1 MNAASSTSD
10 KPLIVVLDA
19 LTTRSRIRFEAL
31 CPGDYR
37 LLIATERSVAH
48 QISLI
53 EKAHH
58 AITGQVAVPSD
69 MLHAAPH
76 LRLIHKWGVGLDNID
91 LETAEAL
98 GIAVARLA
106 GGNAI
111 PVAEYTL
118 GLMIS
123 TLRHIAWAH
132 DALKAGRWLGGALA
146 HDSLM
151 LHGRTLG
158 IVGCG
163 AVGQQVA
170 RLARAFGCQMLYTQR
185 TRLAVSLES
194 ELSVRYC
201 SLDTLLAES
210 DVVSLHC
217 PLTDATRGLINAQ
230 AFQKMK
236 PSAVLINVARGG
248 VVDEQALVEALS
260 TRRILAAASDVFETE
275 PLPEGSPLRQLDN
288 LVLSPH
294 IAAVSADNFAPTV
307 LRMFANIA
315 RVDRGEPLPP
325 GDLATK
331 PLTRA
336 TQPR

>member
-1 MNAASSTSD
+1 MHAASD
-10 KPLIVVLDA
+10 KPLVVVLDA
-19 LTTRSRIRFEAL
+19 LAPRTRARFEAL

-37 LLIATERSVAH
+37 LLIATERSIAH
-48 QISLI
+48 QTSLLAQ
-53 EKAHH
+53 AHH
-58 AITGQVAVPSD
+58 AITGQVAVSSE
-69 MLHAAPH
+69 MLRAAPR
-76 LRLIHKWGVGLDNID
+76 LRLVHKWGVGIDNID
-91 LETAEAL
+91 LQAAQVL

-106 GGNAI
+106 GGNAV

-132 DALKAGRWLGGALA
+132 DALKAGHWSGGALA

-170 RLARAFGCQMLYTQR
+170 RLARAFGCQLLYTQR
-185 TRLAVSLES
+185 TRLNAALES
-194 ELSVRYC
+194 ELSIRYC
-201 SLDTLLAES
+201 TLDTLLAES

-217 PLTDATRGLINAQ
+217 PLTDATRSLINTR
-230 AFQKMK
+230 AFERMK

-248 VVDEQALVEALS
+248 VVDEQALVQALS
-260 TRRILAAASDVFETE
+260 SRRILAAASDVFVTE
-275 PLPEGSPLRQLDN
+275 PLPEDSPLRKLDN

-294 IAAVSADNFAPTV
+294 IAAVSTDNMEPTV
-307 LRMFANIA
+307 RRMFANIA
-315 RVDRGEPLPP
+315 RIDRGEPLPA
-325 GDLATK
+325 GDLATR
-331 PLTRA
+331 PSTRA
-336 TQPR
+336 VQR